1 MGFYDK
7 YKKVKTR
14 NIKDRETHKEVVIS
28 SIMEQ
33 LEVNNGSILK
43 ENKPKTKGG
52 GYVRSW
58 FQRDQVTPVIKGLK
72 FYDNE
77 DEGSLTVGDVDR
89 LEFLRDMK
97 KGVEDGDLDED
108 IESFGKRRDERDKKV
123 VEGMKKT

>member
-1 MGFYDK
+1 M
-7 YKKVKTR
+7 
-14 NIKDRETHKEVVIS
+14 
-28 SIMEQ
+28 
-33 LEVNNGSILK
+33 
-43 ENKPKTKGG
+43 
-52 GYVRSW
+52 
-58 FQRDQVTPVIKGLK
+58 K